1 MTNNLETLLT
11 ALYVDLDDRVLPLL
25 GWSRDHRPGR
35 KPELTDAELL
45 CLAVAQQLL
54 GIASERRWIR
64 HARRNLTARQEGKTT
79 LIKLLMGELAPHGGS
94 IYREPR
100 SSPRIS
106 ISSAI
111 SSISTPR
118 SWTT

>member
-54 GIASERRWIR
+54 GIASERPWIR
-64 HARRNLTARQEGKTT
+64 PARQNLTAMLPYLPEQSGYGKR
-79 LIKLLMGELAPHGGS
+79 LRRSGGLLSAVITELARDQDS
-94 IYREPR
+94 
-100 SSPRIS
+100 
-106 ISSAI
+106 
-111 SSISTPR
+111 
-118 SWTT
+118 